1 MTDTDPLL
9 SVDDLHAHIA
19 TADGPIRAVDGVSFD
34 VQPGETVCLVGES
47 GSGKTLTCDS
57 ITGLVSSSQVDVSG
71 SVTFEGEELLSA
83 DESRLRSIRGNRIAY
98 LFQNAQNAL
107 DPVYTV
113 GDQLVEAIT
122 FHRDVSD
129 EIARERAIDL
139 LQTVGLSRPAERLD
153 AYPHEFSDGMRQRV
167 LIAIALATE
176 PDLLIADEPTSALDV
191 TIQSRIIDLIDDLR
205 RERALTMLLV
215 THDLRVVASLADRV
229 VVMYA
234 GNAVERGPV
243 EAVLERPGHPYTQSL
258 FRNFVGQG
266 RADGP
271 DRRTDTVGGDEPAP
285 PDGCR
290 FRRECPHAVEACRAD
305 EPPFEPVAGVED
317 HRAACIYHGNR
328 QDARTVLD
336 TVPDFGASGEGVTED
351 D

>member
-19 TADGPIRAVDGVSFD
+19 TAAGPVRAVDGVNFD
-34 VQPGETVCLVGES
+34 VQAGETVCLVGES

-83 DESRLRSIRGNRIAY
+83 DESLLRSIRGNRIAY

-129 EIARERAIDL
+129 EYARGRAINL
-139 LQTVGLSRPAERLD
+139 LQTVGLSRPADRLD

-167 LIAIALATE
+167 LIAIALAAE

-191 TIQSRIIDLIDDLR
+191 TIQSRIIDLIDDIR
-205 RERALTMLLV
+205 RERELTLLLV

-234 GNAVERGPV
+234 GNAVESGPV

-258 FRNFVGQG
+258 FRSFIGQG
-266 RADGP
+266 GTDGP
-271 DRRTDTVGGDEPAP
+271 DRRTDTVDRDDSIPS
-285 PDGCR
+285 DGCR
-290 FRRECPHAVEACRAD
+290 FRRECPHAVEACRVD
-305 EPPFEPVAGVED
+305 EPPFEPVDGVD
-317 HRAACIYHGNR
+317 AHRAACIYHGDR
-328 QDARTVLD
+328 KDARTVLD
-336 TVPDFGASGEGVTED
+336 TAPELGVGGVD
-351 D
+351 RR